1 VEAVQ
6 LIMAGIQLRLQQ
18 RGQLHCDV
26 FNMDESPSMPG
37 LPLTKVYGL
46 PGEKGTQANTDD
58 HQRFTTIICLCG
70 DGRVLPAAFIISN
83 SIESDDQSGQR
94 VLSNLLKDA
103 NFNGDGQWTL
113 RTWKKKLMVAPKQA
127 KKSAAAVEIEF
138 TRPYLIHPDGRIVW
152 SQRKAYMDTPG
163 AVLYLD
169 VLLNPYRIKSG
180 RRNATLIWDNCK
192 THNRPC
198 VLEAFEKSSFFVDFL
213 PKNMTDS
220 MQPVDIIACGPL
232 KAGQRA
238 LRVEDL
244 YTYQQEFASDMDAAL
259 KKKAE
264 ELPVYE
270 PPPPSIVSC
279 ILAQS
284 RIFATNFSTPAFQDS
299 VVRVFQSV
307 GLTPLDNG
315 LFNQYTTH
323 DAPTRLRHKKLFRHL
338 GPAYYARDGASTEF
352 SGVTLFK
359 DWFEDPNAEGEGS
372 DNEEQ
377 HGFGEGVDEGEGGED
392 GGNQEDKL

>member
-1 VEAVQ
+1 
-6 LIMAGIQLRLQQ
+6 
-18 RGQLHCDV
+18 
-26 FNMDESPSMPG
+26 
-37 LPLTKVYGL
+37 
-46 PGEKGTQANTDD
+46 
-58 HQRFTTIICLCG
+58 
-70 DGRVLPAAFIISN
+70 
-83 SIESDDQSGQR
+83 
-94 VLSNLLKDA
+94 
-103 NFNGDGQWTL
+103 
-113 RTWKKKLMVAPKQA
+113 MVAPKQA

-259 KKKAE
+259 KKKGRGAASLRAAASLHRFLHPRAVAHFRHKFFYAR
-264 ELPVYE
+264 LPGLRRPRVPKRGLNAAGQRAFQRVHNPRRAHAPAPQKAV
-270 PPPPSIVSC
+270 PPPRAR
-279 ILAQS
+279 IL
-284 RIFATNFSTPAFQDS
+284 R
-299 VVRVFQSV
+299 
-307 GLTPLDNG
+307 
-315 LFNQYTTH
+315 
-323 DAPTRLRHKKLFRHL
+323 
-338 GPAYYARDGASTEF
+338 ARRR
-352 SGVTLFK
+352 
-359 DWFEDPNAEGEGS
+359 
-372 DNEEQ
+372 
-377 HGFGEGVDEGEGGED
+377 
-392 GGNQEDKL
+392 

>member
-1 VEAVQ
+1 
-6 LIMAGIQLRLQQ
+6 MAGIQLRLQQ

-26 FNMDESPSMPG
+26 FNMDESPSTPG

-232 KAGQRA
+232 KAGQRRCA
-238 LRVEDL
+238 WRISTPTSRSLRPTWTL
-244 YTYQQEFASDMDAAL
+244 RS
-259 KKKAE
+259 KKRQRSCQFTSRR
-264 ELPVYE
+264 L
-270 PPPPSIVSC
+270 PPSFPASS
-279 ILAQS
+279 LS
-284 RIFATNFSTPAFQDS
+284 RAFSPQIFLRPPSRTPSSACS
-299 VVRVFQSV
+299 K
-307 GLTPLDNG
+307 
-315 LFNQYTTH
+315 
-323 DAPTRLRHKKLFRHL
+323 AW
-338 GPAYYARDGASTEF
+338 A
-352 SGVTLFK
+352 
-359 DWFEDPNAEGEGS
+359 
-372 DNEEQ
+372 
-377 HGFGEGVDEGEGGED
+377 
-392 GGNQEDKL
+392 